1 MLLLA
6 LSGCRTFAPSNLKT
20 SKTMNR
26 TTGRTN
32 VQAKVLFL
40 LFLIINMQTARAD
53 VLHGRVLDAET
64 GEALE
69 GAKVDVTEV
78 IPDLASFHKV
88 LHTDSL
94 GRYHFSCNGQMCITI
109 RADFFGYKQG
119 TLRLVGSDSGDTIH
133 IEDIRLQPSEEL
145 MREVL
150 VRGQQRRFYMRGDTV
165 VFNPDAFQLQSGDR
179 LLDFVLKLPGVSIKD
194 GRLLWNGEPLRIM
207 MNGKEALSEDLLL
220 QRLPVEAVAEAKA
233 YERKSELEE
242 RTGVADGNQQ
252 QVLDVTIKPGFMDKW
267 YGSAEAT
274 AYSRKNYGAEID
286 GMRLSDSD
294 PFMLFGRV
302 GDEPKATL
310 AKTMGSWASQS
321 GGMAVRQQMG
331 AAGYKHVWKSDF
343 KAKRE
348 NYWSISAS
356 ANHTDSP
363 RSSWQSTE
371 TFLTGT
377 SSTQTNSKRSSRDH
391 QLKTPLDFTA
401 FINLSPKNTLFLT
414 AHAEYA
420 GTETSNNTELQT
432 YETSVPINTQC
443 YHSLGFSRG
452 LITSAE
458 AQLTHYTPKGALGT
472 KVNIKYS
479 DAKAHGNSL
488 GEYSYLHPSAVSALG
503 GSSSVKRHLG
513 PSVPTESSSLSPIID
528 RQSYKAPHRHLAAAV
543 QFALSHAFTKQAMF
557 HANWKTAYDHNYHDE
572 QRWRADVIDSG
583 NSFHKVD
590 DQWLNEFRSDVNLT
604 LRKFTLKPALTLT
617 HRHERTS
624 YHRGRL
630 DTLACRNLLL
640 PQPSLDIT
648 FRIRKQMTLK
658 GSVSFA
664 AIPSQLTDALS
675 YTDDTNPL
683 YIIQGNPELRTSH
696 TLASSLRYNFLL
708 PRGSQAFGIGVN
720 YAKTYDPI
728 ATVLH
733 YNSTTGAYR
742 AQKQN
747 VRGGSSWGATLTYDR
762 SLTKNLQF
770 QNTLSEQW
778 NATFGLLTMV
788 DEQTGISYNRQ
799 QSSHLREKLGLIFEI
814 DHLTISS
821 FQDFNWERYAYS
833 YAAQNRENIYRYA
846 TQLELRYRLGR
857 WTFALN
863 PTFTLNRGYLVPRMN
878 NNLFVLNAE
887 VSWKCLQNRGELILE
902 GRDLLNQ
909 ETDYSAAITATT
921 HTESGEDFM
930 HHYLSLTFRYK
941 LDAKKK

>member
-20 SKTMNR
+20 SKTMKLS
-26 TTGRTN
+26 TGRTN
-32 VQAKVLFL
+32 VQAMLLLL
-40 LFLIINMQTARAD
+40 LFLIINMQTVWAD

-78 IPDLASFHKV
+78 IPDLATFHTV

-94 GRYHFSCNGQMCITI
+94 GRYHFSCSGQTRITI

-150 VRGQQRRFYMRGDTV
+150 VRGQRRRFYMRGDTV
-165 VFNPDAFQLQSGDR
+165 VFNPDAFHLQSGDR
-179 LLDFVLKLPGVSIKD
+179 LLDFVLKLPDVSIKD
-194 GRLLWNGEPLRIM
+194 GHLLWNGEPLRIM

-252 QVLDVTIKPGFMDKW
+252 QVLDVIIKPGFMDKW

-302 GDEPKATL
+302 GDEPKATM

-391 QLKTPLDFTA
+391 QLKTPLDLTA

-420 GTETSNNTELQT
+420 GSETSNNTELQT
-432 YETSVPINTQC
+432 YENSHLINTQR

-472 KVNIKYS
+472 KVNINYS
-479 DAKAHGNSL
+479 DTKAHGNSL

-503 GSSSVKRHLG
+503 GF
-513 PSVPTESSSLSPIID
+513 PTESSSPSPIID
-528 RQSYKAPHRHLAAAV
+528 RQSYEAPHRHLTAAV

-557 HANWKTAYDHNYHDE
+557 HTNWKTAYDHNFRDE
-572 QRWRADVIDSG
+572 QRWRADVLDTG
-583 NSFHKVD
+583 NSFHRVD

-604 LRKFTLKPALTLT
+604 LRKFTLKPALALAL
-617 HRHERTS
+617 RHERTS
-624 YHRGRL
+624 YNRGRL

-683 YIIQGNPELRTSH
+683 YIIQGNPALRTSH

-747 VRGGSSWGATLTYDR
+747 VRGGNSWGASLTYDR

-799 QSSHLREKLGLIFEI
+799 QSSHMREKLGLIFEI

-821 FQDFNWERYAYS
+821 FHDFNWERYAYS
-833 YAAQNRENIYRYA
+833 DAAQNMENIYRYA
-846 TQLELRYRLGR
+846 AQLELRYQLKQ

-887 VSWKCLQNRGELILE
+887 VCWKCLQNRGELILE

-941 LDAKKK
+941 LEPKKK